1 MKEVKKKRYERER
14 MRKQRKKMS
23 ERNKEE
29 VLERKIYDYEVEQ
42 QKQRN

>member
-1 MKEVKKKRYERER
+1 